1 MFKDM
6 KMSLGHDIYF
16 REGLPMFEL
25 DLSDIDP
32 KYNKIIE
39 LDDLM
44 GLDVDNQIFLS
55 ILHSVM
61 SDHDGRCGCGT

>member
-1 MFKDM
+1 
-6 KMSLGHDIYF
+6 
-16 REGLPMFEL
+16 MFEL